1 MKTVLLSL
9 RIRAADLCHTSN
21 DMGFPSVP
29 KGDKLHP
36 PPRIIKKTEG
46 PRSDEIYQ
54 RPNFETYV
62 DTWRYTLPWGVKIIV
77 STAAFKTYSYSKT

>member
-1 MKTVLLSL
+1 MIWGSLLC
-9 RIRAADLCHTSN
+9 RRGTN
-21 DMGFPSVP
+21 FTP
-29 KGDKLHP
+29 P